1 MTKKNSNMNS
11 AKQAKNDEF
20 YTRLSD
26 IENELK
32 HYKHH
37 FKDKVVYCN
46 CDDPKV
52 SNFFKYFALNFKHL
66 GLKKLITSCYRNTDP
81 DVRTKGISD
90 KAVWLE
96 YSGGEYNTIEE
107 IRDNTVTHEFDGD
120 GDFRSDESI
129 ELLKEADIVVSNP
142 PFSLFRLYVAQL
154 IEYDK
159 EFLIL
164 GNMNAITYKEIFPL
178 LKDNKMWLGHKN
190 GSMEFELPSDAEMK
204 ASGYINEEGIKVQK
218 FGNISWYTNM
228 DISKRHDD
236 LILFKRYNF
245 EEYPQYDNFKAINV
259 DKVVNIPVDYT
270 GIMGVPITFLDK
282 YNPEQF
288 DILGNLGSYAPD
300 GYSLSSA
307 VYIDGVK
314 KFKRILIKHKKP
326 EAPAQ

>member
-66 GLKKLITSCYRNTDP
+66 GLKKLITACYRNTDP
-81 DVRTKGISD
+81 NVRTKGVSD

-96 YSGGEYNTIEE
+96 YAGGDYNTIEE
-107 IRDNTVTHEFDGD
+107 IRANTVTHEFNGD

-204 ASGYINEEGIKVQK
+204 ASGYINEDGIKVQK

-270 GIMGVPITFLDK
+270 GVMGVPITFLDK
-282 YNPEQF
+282 HNPGQF

-314 KFKRILIKHKKP
+314 KFKRILIKHKNP
-326 EAPAQ
+326 EVPTQ